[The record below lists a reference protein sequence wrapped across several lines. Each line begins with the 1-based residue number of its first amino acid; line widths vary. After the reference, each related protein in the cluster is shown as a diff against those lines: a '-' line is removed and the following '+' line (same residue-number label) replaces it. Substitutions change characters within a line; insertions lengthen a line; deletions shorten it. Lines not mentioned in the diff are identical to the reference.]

1 MAEII
6 LVTGGA
12 RSGKSGWA
20 QARAETVSSDR
31 VYVATS
37 PVTDAEMAERIARHR
52 QDRRGA
58 GWRTVEETLELDRVL
73 YGCARAGVV
82 LVDCLTLWVNNLL
95 MQDEQL
101 GEDRAAELA
110 ADVVRAAAQV
120 AGPVFMVTNEVG
132 WGIVPDNPLARR
144 YRDLVGRVNQTV
156 AAAAAEV
163 FLVAAGQPLKM
174 K

>member
-12 RSGKSGWA
+12 RSGKSAFA
-20 QARAETVSSDR
+20 QARAETLSSDR

-37 PVTDAEMAERIARHR
+37 PVTDREMAERIARHQR
-52 QDRRGA
+52 ERGK
-58 GWRTVEETLELDRVL
+58 GWRTVEETLHLDRVL
-73 YGCARAGVV
+73 YGCAGAGVV

-95 MQDEQL
+95 LEDGEL

-110 ADVVRAAAQV
+110 VGVVRAAART
-120 AGPVFMVTNEVG
+120 AGPVLMVTNEVG

-163 FLVAAGQPLKM
+163 FLVVAGQPLRIK
-174 K
+174 